1 MPVGIRVFVIDDT
14 EHVRKMLVQ
23 MLELSDFEI
32 VGSARSGR
40 EALELI
46 DEADPQVIVLDYKMP
61 GMDGI
66 EVARE
71 IRARRPEQSIILN
84 TAYLDY
90 ETQQLATSAGIAVC
104 VGKVEGLATLER
116 DIRRLAG
123 DLFAGDSE
131 PDR

>member
-1 MPVGIRVFVIDDT
+1 MIDDT

-40 EALELI
+40 EALEMVE
-46 DEADPQVIVLDYKMP
+46 EADPQVIVLDYKMP

-71 IRARRPEQSIILN
+71 IRALRPEQSIILN
-84 TAYLDY
+84 TAYLDH
-90 ETQQLATSAGIAVC
+90 ETQQMATAAGIAVC

-123 DLFAGDSE
+123 DRFTGDDE
-131 PDR
+131 TDR